1 MNKLVRVDDLKQVIK
16 QHDML
21 APVYRHELGRHCC
34 NDQLANSFW
43 IAAQFSASFID
54 TRQGALTVTVIRGVF
69 WAQRICPQI

>member
-34 NDQLANSFW
+34 NDQLANVVSGLRLNL
-43 IAAQFSASFID
+43 AP
-54 TRQGALTVTVIRGVF
+54 ALLTLARG
-69 WAQRICPQI
+69 R